1 MSGFTDTQIK
11 KLKANLEERHVKP
24 RKKAGIT
31 LHYVEGWHVIA
42 EANRIFGF
50 SEWDRRTELTQLGEP
65 ELVKSI
71 KSTNRGDIEVENWH
85 VRYMAKSSITVNAGG
100 RFVTRDGIGYGSG
113 IARNMGDAYEG
124 AIKEAETDAMKRALV
139 TFGNPFGLALYDKDR
154 ANVGPNYR
162 SKAECRQDYES
173 MQADIDAADSNDA
186 LDILAQAED
195 WRDRVSTM
203 PEDWQQN
210 LRDRFYEKLKQLK
223 EAASANGPP
232 F

>member
-11 KLKANLEERHVKP
+11 KLKANLEEQNIKSRNQ
-24 RKKAGIT
+24 AGIQ
-31 LHYVEGWHVIA
+31 LSYIEGWWAIS

-50 SEWDRRTELTQLGEP
+50 DGWDRQTQLTRLGEP
-65 ELVKSI
+65 ELDDRNK
-71 KSTNRGDIEVENWH
+71 WH
-85 VRYMAKSSITVNAGG
+85 ANYMAKVTITVRAGDEII
-100 RFVTRDGIGYGSG
+100 RRDGVGFGSG
-113 IARNMGDAYEG
+113 ISKISGQAYEG

-154 ANVGPNYR
+154 TNVGPNYR
-162 SKAECRQDYES
+162 PKAECREDYKA

-186 LDILAQAED
+186 LDILAQSED

-203 PEDWQQN
+203 DEEWQQD
-210 LRDRFYEKLKQLK
+210 LRERFKEKRQQLK
-223 EAASANGPP
+223 EAVANGPP